1 MTLLNPTYLW
11 ALLGL
16 IIPIAIHLWSRKE
29 GKTIQV
35 GSIQLF
41 SESDSSQSS
50 NIKINELLLLL
61 LRVLAIATLVI
72 ILAQPFIKG
81 KTENTSISY
90 FVESGLLKNEK
101 LTHVLDTLPEGS
113 VHVFTKDFPQ
123 YAQGENYKTSIPYYW
138 QLAADLEDFPA
149 DSIVIFTNAYL
160 NGIKGMRPTI
170 ASNINWITIEDDSET
185 HELIEAKRNQS
196 NLQLLHLTSNSNS
209 LAFDKETIP
218 VNENRVSI
226 SGDSLIFT
234 QNNVEQRVRLDTLKT
249 VDVTVFCDDELS
261 DQMKYMAAA
270 FNAIGNYLD
279 RPINLDITQNL
290 DSLNLAGAENLV
302 WLSKNPV
309 SGGRNRLI
317 YKPDSL
323 TNSLIEATLVSNEF
337 HLTQNL
343 NAENVI
349 DKHLAEQLLPFLNL
363 HPDLEK
369 TISKLDKRVLAH
381 GAISPVK
388 ASAKANKNTANLI
401 DFSPWLWLLFF
412 ILLIAERI
420 LAKYRKQ

>member
-1 MTLLNPTYLW
+1 NPTYLW

-309 SGGRNRLI
+309 SG
-317 YKPDSL
+317 
-323 TNSLIEATLVSNEF
+323 
-337 HLTQNL
+337 
-343 NAENVI
+343 
-349 DKHLAEQLLPFLNL
+349 
-363 HPDLEK
+363 
-369 TISKLDKRVLAH
+369 
-381 GAISPVK
+381 
-388 ASAKANKNTANLI
+388 
-401 DFSPWLWLLFF
+401 
-412 ILLIAERI
+412 
-420 LAKYRKQ
+420 

>member
-16 IIPIAIHLWSRKE
+16 TIPVVIHLWSRKE

-61 LRVLAIATLVI
+61 LRMLAITTLVI
-72 ILAQPFIKG
+72 ILAEPFIKG

-101 LTHVLDTLPEGS
+101 LTHVLDSLPEGS
-113 VHVFTKDFPQ
+113 VHVFENGFPD
-123 YAQGENYKTSIPYYW
+123 YAQGENYKTSIPNYW

-160 NGIKGMRPTI
+160 SGIKGMRPSI
-170 ASNINWITIEDDSET
+170 AANINWITIEDET
-185 HELIEAKRNQS
+185 ETPKLIEAKRKENS
-196 NLQLLHLTSNSNS
+196 LQLLHLNSNSNS
-209 LAFDKETIP
+209 LAFHKETIP
-218 VNENRVSI
+218 VNDNRVSI
-226 SGDSLIFT
+226 SDDSLIFT
-234 QNNVEQRVRLDTLKT
+234 QNNTEQRVLLDTLKS
-249 VDVTVFCDDELS
+249 VEVTVFYDEELS
-261 DQMKYMAAA
+261 DQMQYISAA
-270 FNAIGNYLD
+270 FNAIGNYLE
-279 RPINLDITQNL
+279 RPIQLKITQNI
-290 DSLNLAGAENLV
+290 DSLNLSEAENLV

-309 SGGRNRLI
+309 SKGKNRLI

-323 TNSLIEATLVSNEF
+323 ANSLIEPTLVANEF
-337 HLTQNL
+337 HLTQKL
-343 NAENVI
+343 NTQNVI
-349 DKHLAEQLLPFLNL
+349 DKHLAEQLLTFLDL

-369 TISKLDKRVLAH
+369 TISKLDKRVVAH
-381 GAISPVK
+381 SELLPVK
-388 ASAKANKNTANLI
+388 ASAKAKKNTANLI
-401 DFSPWLWLLFF
+401 DFSPWLWLLLLL
-412 ILLIAERI
+412 LLIAERI